1 MIALRRS
8 ILSLPHCS
16 NYSNTPLRMALRFF
30 NTYSRELEEFR
41 PRDPAGREVDMY
53 TCGPTVY
60 SRAHIGNFRAYIFE
74 DLLQRHLEL
83 RGYKVHRVM
92 NITDVD
98 DKTIRSA
105 READVPLAK
114 FTEQFKQAFFDDLKA
129 LRIERADE
137 FPAATDQRYIDRMI
151 LMIGELISRELAY
164 QADDKSVYFR
174 INKFPDYGKL
184 AHFDLTQ
191 LQSTGRV
198 KHDEYDKEHIGDFA
212 LWKAWD
218 EEDGKVAWESP
229 WGRGRPGW
237 HIECSAMATALL
249 GDQID
254 IHCGGVDNIFPHHE
268 AEIAQSE
275 SCTGKQFVRYWL
287 HCAHLLVDGQKMSKS
302 LGNFYTVPDILGKGY
317 TGRELRYALLRV
329 HYRTQLNFTWDG
341 MKEARESLGR
351 IDDWL
356 ERLEATS
363 QQESAKTEPSAVQPP
378 TGKFEEAL
386 DDDLNISAAL
396 AVLYDAIRESNQ
408 ALDAGTLTASAAH
421 RWLQW
426 WARIDRVLDLT
437 TTKSRI
443 PDEIVALAEARMQAR
458 LAKDFKKSDELR
470 KRLNALGWE
479 VRDTK
484 DGQKVTPRGAE

>member
-1 MIALRRS
+1 MS
-8 ILSLPHCS
+8 
-16 NYSNTPLRMALRFF
+16 LRFF
-30 NTYSRELEEFR
+30 NTYSRQIEEFA
-41 PRDPAGREVDMY
+41 PRDPTTRKITIY

-98 DKTIRSA
+98 DKTIRGA
-105 READVPLAK
+105 REAGVPLQKYTA
-114 FTEQFKQAFFDDLKA
+114 QFEDAFFEDIET
-129 LRIERADE
+129 LRIKRADE

-151 LMIGELISRELAY
+151 DMVGTLISRGLAY
-164 QADDKSVYFR
+164 QAEDKSVYFR

-218 EEDGKVAWESP
+218 EEDGDVKWDSP
-229 WGRGRPGW
+229 WGPGRPGW

-249 GDQID
+249 GEQID

-275 SCTGKQFVRYWL
+275 GVTGKKFVRYWL

-302 LGNFYTVPDILGKGY
+302 LGNFYTLPDLLEKGY
-317 TGRELRYALLRV
+317 SGPEIRYALMRV
-329 HYRTQLNFTWDG
+329 HYRAPLNFTWEG
-341 MKEARESLGR
+341 MEEARQALAR
-351 IDDWL
+351 IDEWL
-356 ERLEATS
+356 TRLSETAAEKIDKGKSTTLPG
-363 QQESAKTEPSAVQPP
+363 QQ
-378 TGKFEEAL
+378 FEEAL

-396 AVLYDAIRESNQ
+396 GFLFESIRETNRVMDQNQ
-408 ALDAGTLTASAAH
+408 MDNAAADAWLKWWERVNSVLGHRQQLTLAAEPGTLHLKGA
-421 RWLQW
+421 
-426 WARIDRVLDLT
+426 D
-437 TTKSRI
+437 
-443 PDEIVALAEARMQAR
+443 VAMIHVPAEVAK
-458 LAKDFKKSDELR
+458 LAKEREDARREKNWKRSDELR
-470 KRLNALGWE
+470 DRISALGWV

-484 DGQKVTPRGAE
+484 GGPKLAPRTAS

>member
-1 MIALRRS
+1 M
-8 ILSLPHCS
+8 
-16 NYSNTPLRMALRFF
+16 RFF
-30 NTYSRELEEFR
+30 NTYSRKLEEFE
-41 PRDPAGREVDMY
+41 PLDPAARSIKIY

-83 RGYKVHRVM
+83 RGYKLHRVM

-98 DKTIRSA
+98 DKTIRGA
-105 READVPLAK
+105 REAGVPLVK
-114 FTEQFKQAFFDDLKA
+114 FTEQFKQAFFEDAKT
-129 LRIERADE
+129 LRIKPADE
-137 FPAATDQRYIDRMI
+137 FPCATDQRYIDRMI
-151 LMIGELISRELAY
+151 AMIGALISKRLAY

-174 INKFPDYGKL
+174 INKFPGYGKL

-218 EEDGKVAWESP
+218 QEDGDVKWDSP
-229 WGRGRPGW
+229 WGPGRPGW

-249 GDQID
+249 GNQID

-275 SCTGKQFVRYWL
+275 GVTGKKFVRYWL
-287 HCAHLLVDGQKMSKS
+287 HCAHLLVDGQKMAKS
-302 LGNFYTVPDILGKGY
+302 LGNFYTVPDVLVKGY

-329 HYRTQLNFTWDG
+329 HYRVPLNFTWEG
-341 MKEARESLGR
+341 MNEARESLGR
-351 IDDWL
+351 IDEWL
-356 ERLEATS
+356 ARLREIAEK
-363 QQESAKTEPSAVQPP
+363 QNAQRP
-378 TGKFEEAL
+378 TPNAQHPTQKFEEAL

-396 AVLYDAIRESNQ
+396 GFLFECIRESNR
-408 ALDAGTLTASAAH
+408 AMDDNKLDAASARA
-421 RWLQW
+421 WLEW
-426 WARIDRVLDLT
+426 WKRINTVLDLEAEG
-437 TTKSRI
+437 
-443 PDEIVALAEARMQAR
+443 EIVVPPEVTQ
-458 LAKDFKKSDELR
+458 LAKERDNARREKHWKRSDELR
-470 KRLNALGWE
+470 ERISALGWE

-484 DGQKVTPRGAE
+484 DGQKLARNAAK

>member
-1 MIALRRS
+1 M
-8 ILSLPHCS
+8 
-16 NYSNTPLRMALRFF
+16 RFF
-30 NTYSRELEEFR
+30 NTYSRQIEEFEA
-41 PRDPAGREVDMY
+41 RDPEGRKISIY

-60 SRAHIGNFRAYIFE
+60 SRAHIGNFRAYLFE

-98 DKTIRSA
+98 DKTIRGA
-105 READVPLAK
+105 REAKIPLSE
-114 FTEQFKQAFFDDLKA
+114 FTAPFKQAFFEDIETLRLK
-129 LRIERADE
+129 RAGE

-151 LMIGELISRELAY
+151 EMISTLISRGLAY
-164 QADDKSVYFR
+164 QAEDKSVYFR
-174 INKFPDYGKL
+174 INKFPDYGRL

-212 LWKAWD
+212 LWKVWD
-218 EEDGKVAWESP
+218 EEDGEVAWESP

-275 SCTGKQFVRYWL
+275 GVTEKKFVRYWL

-302 LGNFYTVPDILGKGY
+302 LGNFYTLPNLLEKGY
-317 TGRELRYALLRV
+317 TGREIRYALMRV
-329 HYRTQLNFTWDG
+329 HYRAPLNFTWEG
-341 MKEARESLGR
+341 MEEVRQALAR
-351 IDDWL
+351 IDEWL
-356 ERLEATS
+356 ARLRECSTS
-363 QQESAKTEPSAVQPP
+363 VPLAETQGQQAGSLPHT
-378 TGKFEEAL
+378 FEEAL

-396 AVLYDAIRESNQ
+396 GFLFESIREINRAMDQ
-408 ALDAGTLTASAAH
+408 NGLDAATATA
-421 RWLQW
+421 WLKW
-426 WARIDRVLDLT
+426 WGRINTILDLET
-437 TTKSRI
+437 
-443 PDEIVALAEARMQAR
+443 EIEPTVPAEVAQ
-458 LAKDFKKSDELR
+458 LAKDRENARREKNWKLSDELR
-470 KRLNALGWE
+470 DRILAFGWD

-484 DGQKVTPRGAE
+484 DGQKLAPRGAQHSG